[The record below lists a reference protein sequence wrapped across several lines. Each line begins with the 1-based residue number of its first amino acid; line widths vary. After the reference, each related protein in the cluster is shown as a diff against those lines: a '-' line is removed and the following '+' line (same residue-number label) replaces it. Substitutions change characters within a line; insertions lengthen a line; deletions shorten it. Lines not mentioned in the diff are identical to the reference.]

1 MGFCTDD
8 MYIHEIIYRSYL
20 KRMGIEVVPGVY
32 NRATGMLHV
41 GITGHLTVGAMRH
54 MLAEY
59 RHW

>member
-1 MGFCTDD
+1 
-8 MYIHEIIYRSYL
+8 
-20 KRMGIEVVPGVY
+20 MGIEVVPGVY